1 MIYEYN
7 KFCEIYSAASWCARL
22 TWRNLERAF
31 WCAAT
36 WCACVVA
43 RHPGARV
50 VLRGILVRALVL
62 LLVELPDGIVDG
74 TGELHDG
81 SLPPRLH
88 HHRGVHRTNTATIK

>member
-7 KFCEIYSAASWCARL
+7 KFCEIYYAARLCARL
-22 TWRNLERAF
+22 TRRNLERAF
-31 WCAAT
+31 WCTAT
-36 WCACVVA
+36 WCERVRA
-43 RHPGARV
+43 RQPGARV
-50 VLRGILVRALVL
+50 LVRGILVRALVL